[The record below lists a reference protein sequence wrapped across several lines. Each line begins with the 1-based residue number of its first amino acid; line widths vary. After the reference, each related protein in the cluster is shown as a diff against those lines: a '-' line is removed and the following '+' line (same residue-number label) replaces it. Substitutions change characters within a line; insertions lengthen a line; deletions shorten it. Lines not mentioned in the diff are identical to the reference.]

1 MTVTSIAGT
10 SYDPGSTTSHV
21 YKVSNV
27 AGAYDRKRTPTYAW
41 AGKWMFKDISGPGS
55 LITDANLWNY
65 CVADNPGECRPG
77 SAQNDTFLVGTGF
90 YNSNGW
96 CITNTLNFSAPCFTG
111 ANPNGGWAMQ
121 MQIDPVDTTATRMR
135 RLTLGLAAPGI
146 HWTFQTWL
154 QTPGS
159 QWGFFS
165 TPYVNGLR
173 NEYFAMKL
181 PPWPGGTYGQQD
193 DPAKRADFIRYQV
206 AVPPAPGAAYAR
218 ARFGY
223 AENGPVSSFLC
234 TSRGEACSTDIPTA
248 SPTDLY
254 SFMSQATSHQ
264 ACTSN
269 CKLVIP
275 AVSGRMLYYV
285 IDRLNSAGIVIATSP
300 LTVTAIQ

>member
-1 MTVTSIAGT
+1 MTVTNIAGT
-10 SYDPGSTTSHV
+10 TYDPSSTTKNV

-41 AGKWMFKDISGPGS
+41 AGKFMFKDISGPGS

-65 CVADNPGECRPG
+65 CVADFPGECRPG
-77 SAQNDTFLVGTGF
+77 SVKNDTFLVGTGF
-90 YNSNGW
+90 YNANGY
-96 CITNTLNFSAPCFTG
+96 CITNTFNSTAPCFTG
-111 ANPNGGWAMQ
+111 ANPKGGWAMQ
-121 MQIDPVDTTATRMR
+121 MQIDPVDTTGSHLR
-135 RLTLGLAAPGI
+135 RLTQGLAAPGM
-146 HWTFQTWL
+146 HWSFQTWL
-154 QTPGS
+154 QSPGG

-181 PPWPGGTYGQQD
+181 PPWPGGTYGEQD
-193 DPAKRADFIRYQV
+193 DPKKRLNFICYQV
-206 AVPPAPGAAYAR
+206 SVPGAPGAAYVR

-223 AENGPVSSFLC
+223 AENGPASSFFC
-234 TSRGEACSTDIPTA
+234 TSRQEACSTDIPTA

-254 SFMSQATSHQ
+254 SYVSEASTHQ

-269 CKLVIP
+269 CKIVIP

-285 IDRLNSAGIVIATSP
+285 VDRLNSAGTVISTSP
-300 LTVTAIQ
+300 LSIVPIQ